1 MQSSRFSREPVATV
15 ANPRTTAF
23 EPATL
28 TSTDTLVRL
37 YELFD
42 RAPAHLRCSLTG
54 DPQWRWRAGHSSSR
68 PSTCHSM
75 SPTHIRPGNGIEWEP
90 EPRVRIWS
98 TVGSHLDD
106 VTPDELAAITNV
118 LDHSVPP
125 HVRVGDTN
133 GALRCSHVR

>member
-1 MQSSRFSREPVATV
+1 MHCEDMSITKLMLAHDANGCGFSVG
-15 ANPRTTAF
+15 
-23 EPATL
+23 
-28 TSTDTLVRL
+28 
-37 YELFD
+37 
-42 RAPAHLRCSLTG
+42 RAQCNSA
-54 DPQWRWRAGHSSSR
+54 AGHSSRR
-68 PSTCHSM
+68 PSTCRSM
-75 SPTHIRPGNGIEWEP
+75 LPTHIRPGNGTESEP

-118 LDHSVPP
+118 LDHLVPP